1 MSKNKPDQVADNPSI
16 LPYASNVGAPAIK
29 PSNLTSFKEE
39 KLVKTN
45 KYFSSRY
52 EEIKEEYKK
61 LMESYEWN
69 QLIYNCSFSF
79 KPEKGEIYHLY
90 QRNDQNLFLSIIGPT
105 EWNEIYIGSFRL
117 DSNDKWE
124 KVDIQHH
131 LSLIHISEPTRPY

>member
-1 MSKNKPDQVADNPSI
+1 MSKNKPDQVADNPST

-29 PSNLTSFKEE
+29 PSNLTSFKQE

-61 LMESYEWN
+61 LMETYEWN

-105 EWNEIYIGSFRL
+105 EWDEIYIGSFRL

-131 LSLIHISEPTRPY
+131 ND

>member
-69 QLIYNCSFSF
+69 QIIYNCSFSF

-131 LSLIHISEPTRPY
+131 ND

>member
-90 QRNDQNLFLSIIGPT
+90 QRNDQNLFLSVIGPT

-131 LSLIHISEPTRPY
+131 ND

>member
-90 QRNDQNLFLSIIGPT
+90 QRNDQNIFLSIIGPT

-131 LSLIHISEPTRPY
+131 ND

>member
-29 PSNLTSFKEE
+29 PSNLTSFKQE

-90 QRNDQNLFLSIIGPT
+90 QRNDQNLFLSIIGPS

-131 LSLIHISEPTRPY
+131 ND

>member
-39 KLVKTN
+39 KLAKTN

-61 LMESYEWN
+61 
-69 QLIYNCSFSF
+69 
-79 KPEKGEIYHLY
+79 
-90 QRNDQNLFLSIIGPT
+90 
-105 EWNEIYIGSFRL
+105 
-117 DSNDKWE
+117 
-124 KVDIQHH
+124 
-131 LSLIHISEPTRPY
+131 

>member
-1 MSKNKPDQVADNPSI
+1 MSKKKPDQVADNPST

-39 KLVKTN
+39 KLSKTN

-69 QLIYNCSFSF
+69 KLIYNCSFSF
-79 KPEKGEIYHLY
+79 KPDKGCLLY
-90 QRNDQNLFLSIIGPT
+90 TSDAAD
-105 EWNEIYIGSFRL
+105 E
-117 DSNDKWE
+117 
-124 KVDIQHH
+124 
-131 LSLIHISEPTRPY
+131 